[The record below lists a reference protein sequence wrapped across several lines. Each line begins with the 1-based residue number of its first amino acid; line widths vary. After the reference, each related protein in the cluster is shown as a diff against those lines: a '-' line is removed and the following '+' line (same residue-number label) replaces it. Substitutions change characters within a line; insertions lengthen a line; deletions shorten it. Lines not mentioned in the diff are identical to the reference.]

1 MHKTPNRQNLMAGTI
16 RRLLQREAWH
26 NIQNVIEKFYPADIS
41 LVMRELDTEMRLTL
55 FKQIKDITKA
65 AETLSELDIEIAVP
79 LIQTLPEEQ
88 SGAIFKEMSDDDR
101 AEIIAQLPDE
111 FARQIL
117 NQLGAVESQDVET
130 LLSYPEDSAGRIMT
144 TEFFALRDATT
155 ATEAIEIIRRRGE
168 EAETV
173 FYIYVTDPLGRLTG
187 IVSLRKL
194 ILTQPD
200 TQLKDIMS
208 TNVVKVDIHTDQ
220 ELVAQQVE
228 RYNILAIP
236 VVDESDILVG
246 IITVDDIIDVIR
258 DEATEDIFR
267 MAGTDSMEIVYAD
280 NIWKIARI
288 RLPWLLITLLGGITT
303 GFFMWVF
310 KATLQT
316 TLALVT
322 FVPVI
327 TGMGGN
333 VGTQSALIIVRGLAT
348 GRVTMDTI
356 SKVIWREARIGI
368 LMGVVCGLMVGIIAL
383 LWHQE
388 PMVGAVVAVA
398 MSTSMTVA
406 ATMGAFA
413 PTFFHKLE
421 IDPAIASGPFVT
433 TSNDIIGI
441 LIYMGTATLFLKY
454 VF

>member
-26 NIQNVIEKFYPADIS
+26 NIQNVLAKLYPADIS
-41 LVMRELDTEMRLTL
+41 LVMREFDEEMRLV
-55 FKQIKDITKA
+55 FFEQISDLEKA
-65 AETLSELDIEIAVP
+65 GKTLSELDIEIALP
-79 LIQTLPEEQ
+79 LVQSLPEAKIV
-88 SGAIFKEMSDDDR
+88 SIFKEMPDDDR
-101 AEIIAQLPDE
+101 TELISQLPEE
-111 FARQIL
+111 FARNL
-117 NQLGAVESQDVET
+117 LDQLGTVESQDIET

-144 TEFFALRDATT
+144 TDFFALRDATT
-155 ATEAIEIIRRRGE
+155 ATEAIDIIHRRGE

-194 ILTQPD
+194 ILSQPE
-200 TQLKDIMS
+200 TQLKDIIN
-208 TNVVKVDIHTDQ
+208 TNVVKVDVHTDQ

-236 VVDESDILVG
+236 VVDDSDILVG

-258 DEATEDIFR
+258 EEATEDIFR
-267 MAGTDSMEIVYAD
+267 MAGSDSEEIVYAD
-280 NIWKIARI
+280 NIFKIARI
-288 RLPWLLITLLGGITT
+288 RLPWLLITLLGGIIT
-303 GFFMWVF
+303 GYLMWLF
-310 KATLQT
+310 KATLET
-316 TLALVT
+316 TIALIT

-333 VGTQSALIIVRGLAT
+333 VGTQSSLIIVRGLAT

-356 SKVIWREARIGI
+356 AKVIWREARIGI
-368 LMGVVCGLMVGIIAL
+368 LMGIICGLSVGIIAL
-383 LWHQE
+383 IWHHE
-388 PMVGAVVAVA
+388 PMIGVVVALA
-398 MSTSMTVA
+398 MSVSMTVA

-413 PTFFHKLE
+413 PIFFQKLD
-421 IDPAIASGPFVT
+421 IDPAIASGPFVS

-441 LIYMGTATLFLKY
+441 LIYMTTATLFLKHI
-454 VF
+454 F

>member
-1 MHKTPNRQNLMAGTI
+1 MPKKPTHQNLMTGTI

-26 NIQNVIEKFYPADIS
+26 NIQKVLEKLYPADIS
-41 LVMRELDTEMRLTL
+41 LVMRDLDAEMRLNL
-55 FKQIKDITKA
+55 FRQIKNIAKA
-65 AETLSELDIEIAVP
+65 AETLSELDIEIAIP
-79 LIQTLPEEQ
+79 LVQTLPEKKVGE
-88 SGAIFKEMSDDDR
+88 IFKKMSDDDR
-101 AEIIAQLPDE
+101 AEIISRLPDD

-117 NQLGAVESQDVET
+117 DQLGTVESQDVET

-144 TEFFALRDATT
+144 TDFFALRDATT

-173 FYIYVTDPLGRLTG
+173 FYIYVTDPLGRLIG

-194 ILTQPD
+194 ILTRPE
-200 TQLKDIMS
+200 TPLKDIMN
-208 TNVVKVDIHTDQ
+208 TNVVKVGIHTDQ
-220 ELVAQQVE
+220 EFVAQQVE

-236 VVDESDILVG
+236 VVDEANTLVG

-258 DEATEDIFR
+258 QEATEDIFR

-280 NIWKIARI
+280 NIWKISRI
-288 RLPWLLITLLGGITT
+288 RLPWLIITLMGGIVT
-303 GFFMWVF
+303 GYFMWLF

-316 TLALVT
+316 TLTLVT

-333 VGTQSALIIVRGLAT
+333 VGTQSSSIIVRGLAT
-348 GRVTMDTI
+348 GRVTIDSI
-356 SKVIWREARIGI
+356 AKVIWREARIGI
-368 LMGVVCGLMVGIIAL
+368 LMGIFCGLSVGIVALIWHHEAMVGI
-383 LWHQE
+383 
-388 PMVGAVVAVA
+388 VVAFA
-398 MSTSMTVA
+398 MSASMTVA

-413 PTFFHKLE
+413 PTVFHKLD

-454 VF
+454 FS

>member
-1 MHKTPNRQNLMAGTI
+1 MHKAPNRQSLMADTI
-16 RRLLQREAWH
+16 RRLIQREAWH
-26 NIQNVIEKFYPADIS
+26 NIQKVIEKLYPADIS
-41 LVMRELDTEMRLTL
+41 LAMRELDADTRLAL
-55 FKQIKDITKA
+55 FRQINDPAKA
-65 AETLSELDIEIAVP
+65 AETLSELDIQLAMP
-79 LIQTLPEEQ
+79 LMQVLSKERL
-88 SGAIFKEMSDDDR
+88 GRVFKEMSDDDR
-101 AEIIAQLPDE
+101 AEIISKLPEE

-117 NQLGAVESQDVET
+117 DQLGAIESQDVET

-144 TEFFALRDATT
+144 TEFFALREATT

-200 TQLKDIMS
+200 RQLKEIMN

-220 ELVAQQVE
+220 ELVAQLVE

-236 VVDESDILVG
+236 VVDENGNLVG

-258 DEATEDIFR
+258 QEATEDIFR

-280 NIWKIARI
+280 NIWKISRI
-288 RLPWLLITLLGGITT
+288 RLPWLLITLLGGIIT
-303 GFFMWVF
+303 GYFMWLF
-310 KATLQT
+310 KLTLEAS
-316 TLALVT
+316 LSLVT
-322 FVPVI
+322 FIPVI

-333 VGTQSALIIVRGLAT
+333 VGTQSSLIIVRGLAT
-348 GRVTMDTI
+348 GRVTMETI
-356 SKVIWREARIGI
+356 SRVIWREARIGI
-368 LMGVVCGLMVGIIAL
+368 LMGLVCGLLVGIVAL
-383 LWHQE
+383 VWHHD
-388 PMVGAVVAVA
+388 PMIGLVVAVA
-398 MSTSMTVA
+398 MSASMTVA

-413 PTFFHKLE
+413 PSFFHKMA

-441 LIYMGTATLFLKY
+441 LIYMGTATLFLK
-454 VF
+454 FFF

>member
-1 MHKTPNRQNLMAGTI
+1 MHKTPNRQNLMAGTV

-26 NIQNVIEKFYPADIS
+26 NVQKVIEKLYPADIS
-41 LVMRELDTEMRLTL
+41 LVMRELDADIRLIL
-55 FKQIKDITKA
+55 FKQIKDISKA
-65 AETLSELDIEIAVP
+65 AETLSELDIEIALP
-79 LIQTLPEEQ
+79 LIQALPGEQ
-88 SGAIFKEMSDDDR
+88 LGPIFKEMSDDDR

-111 FARQIL
+111 FARHVL
-117 NQLGAVESQDVET
+117 DQLSSVESQDVET
-130 LLSYPEDSAGRIMT
+130 LLSYPQDTAGRIMT

-155 ATEAIEIIRRRGE
+155 ATEAIEIIRHRGE

-194 ILTQPD
+194 ILTQPN
-200 TQLKDIMS
+200 TLLKEIMS

-236 VVDESDILVG
+236 VVDEAEVLVG

-280 NIWKIARI
+280 NIWKIARV
-288 RLPWLLITLLGGITT
+288 RLPWLLITLLGGIAT
-303 GFFMWVF
+303 GYFMWVF
-310 KATLQT
+310 KATLET

-333 VGTQSALIIVRGLAT
+333 VGTQSSLIIVRGLAT

-356 SKVIWREARIGI
+356 SRVIWREAKIGI
-368 LMGVVCGLMVGIIAL
+368 LMGLVCGLMVGIIAI
-383 LWHQE
+383 LWHHE
-388 PMVGAVVAVA
+388 PMVGVVVAVA

-413 PTFFHKLE
+413 PTFFHKLD

-454 VF
+454 LF

>member
-26 NIQNVIEKFYPADIS
+26 NIQKVIEKFHPADIS
-41 LVMRELDTEMRLTL
+41 LVMRELDAEMRLTL
-55 FKQIKDITKA
+55 FKQIKDIAKA
-65 AETLSELDIEIAVP
+65 AETFSELDIEIAVP
-79 LIQTLPEEQ
+79 LIQALPEEQ
-88 SGAIFKEMSDDDR
+88 IGAIFKEMSDDDR

-111 FARQIL
+111 FARRIL
-117 NQLGAVESQDVET
+117 DQLGTVESQDVET
-130 LLSYPEDSAGRIMT
+130 LLSYPDDSAGRIMT

-173 FYIYVTDPLGRLTG
+173 FYIYVTDPLGRLIG

-200 TQLKDIMS
+200 TQLKDIMN

-236 VVDESDILVG
+236 VVDEADILVG

-258 DEATEDIFR
+258 QEATEDIFR

-288 RLPWLLITLLGGITT
+288 RLPWLLITLLGGIAT
-303 GFFMWVF
+303 GYFMWIF

-333 VGTQSALIIVRGLAT
+333 VGTQSSLIIVRGLAT

-356 SKVIWREARIGI
+356 SRVIWREARIGI
-368 LMGVVCGLMVGIIAL
+368 LMVLS
-383 LWHQE
+383 
-388 PMVGAVVAVA
+388 AV
-398 MSTSMTVA
+398 
-406 ATMGAFA
+406 
-413 PTFFHKLE
+413 
-421 IDPAIASGPFVT
+421 
-433 TSNDIIGI
+433 
-441 LIYMGTATLFLKY
+441 
-454 VF
+454 